1 MALTNDFLV
10 GLDRPLKAAAAAN
23 WTISSETVFS
33 LFAEEVERDENQ
45 ESFIW
50 LDGLDVTSES
60 ESLELE
66 LALALEL
73 ELDELDDD
81 EYRRDFDLRFFEPF
95 KCFRADFFEDSSILR
110 FFPALTA
117 EQFSGKFLLGGCI
130 TGLFSRELFEVQ

>member
-1 MALTNDFLV
+1 M
-10 GLDRPLKAAAAAN
+10 
-23 WTISSETVFS
+23 
-33 LFAEEVERDENQ
+33 
-45 ESFIW
+45 
-50 LDGLDVTSES
+50 DVTSES

-66 LALALEL
+66 LALEL

-95 KCFRADFFEDSSILR
+95 ECFRADFFEDSSSLR

-130 TGLFSRELFEVQ
+130 TGLFSRELARGAICLGVSDSPFSTFSSPEAITTP